1 MKSARHIRP
10 RGGAETM
17 VKRERQT
24 LRERGLSGKEEGIP
38 LLLDQ
43 ESKHELTNEY
53 RALNGHDAGEAPCSV
68 HVYPFARFIDP
79 ACRHR
84 WYPALKAVTEI
95 TVALGLFVL
104 ALPVVLAVVLI
115 VKLTSRGPGF
125 YSQVRVGKDGRLF
138 TIYKIRTMLDNCES
152 VSGPCWSAPGDP
164 RVTRIGRFLRKS
176 HLDELPQLVNVIC
189 GEMSLIGPRPERP
202 EFLPLLDQA
211 IPDYRQRLA
220 VRPGVTGLAQVQ
232 LPADTDLDSVRQKLA
247 YDIYY
252 IRSMSPWLDMQ
263 ILAATATYVVGLP
276 FRISQRVFLLPAR
289 DTVARQVSD
298 ALFSEPT
305 SDPELCL
312 QPAVQQ

>member
-1 MKSARHIRP
+1 M
-10 RGGAETM
+10 
-17 VKRERQT
+17 
-24 LRERGLSGKEEGIP
+24 
-38 LLLDQ
+38 LLDQ
-43 ESKHELTNEY
+43 ETQHGITDGYAARDDRAADAAPGLVPLGPAAGSIELK
-53 RALNGHDAGEAPCSV
+53 
-68 HVYPFARFIDP
+68 
-79 ACRHR
+79 CRHG
-84 WYPALKAVTEI
+84 WYPGLKAAVEI
-95 TVALGLFVL
+95 TVAVALFVL
-104 ALPVVLAVVLI
+104 TFPVVLAAVLI

-152 VSGPCWSAPGDP
+152 ATGPCWSAPGDP

-176 HLDELPQLVNVIC
+176 HLDELPQLINVIC

-202 EFLPLLDQA
+202 EFLPLLEQA

-252 IRSMSPWLDMQ
+252 IRYMSPWLDMQ
-263 ILAATATYVVGLP
+263 ILAATATYVGGLP
-276 FRISQRVFLLPAR
+276 FRISQRVFCLPTR
-289 DTVARQVSD
+289 DAIARQVSD
-298 ALFSEPT
+298 TLFSEPT

-312 QPAVQQ
+312 QPAVEQ